1 MLTITVL
8 LCVRRDLDL
17 GSRTDLTSV
26 SGKHVRV
33 MLNSHIRRKH
43 MKTSYFSRHYFPRG
57 AVFLINMF
65 DFINNKTKDLSLKVK
80 QISALYNLYIA
91 SRAAELTT
99 SVELQRVDYRIK

>member
-1 MLTITVL
+1 
-8 LCVRRDLDL
+8 
-17 GSRTDLTSV
+17 
-26 SGKHVRV
+26 
-33 MLNSHIRRKH
+33 
-43 MKTSYFSRHYFPRG
+43 
-57 AVFLINMF
+57 MF